1 MSALTDRL
9 AAYKAPP
16 QASNGSAHLRPS
28 YAITF
33 DDKGEMILPD
43 VPDHEDRVGLSQ
55 WLTVA
60 FELDPDHPI
69 TEGRRL
75 GVAGPEGHI
84 ELKRAGAEPIRFE
97 PATKLNTPPKLIET
111 LSWCTLPTDG
121 MTPAYKAKHVRLIV
135 YAVRAL
141 CGLGERVSAVD
152 EAAGIVATFLNGA
165 SVVEGYT
172 TTGTGPQRYEAAT
185 ALQRDL
191 DDSSGRPLGPP
202 RCLLDADTGAIVIRV
217 SDLQDVARRYIG
229 GSIARGFLDARMTA
243 LGWERLTLDGHA
255 SAGRQRA
262 SNPHARCR
270 VYRGFLPREQTE

>member
-1 MSALTDRL
+1 MSALSDTMRAFQTPEL
-9 AAYKAPP
+9 HAI
-16 QASNGSAHLRPS
+16 NGSRTAYVIS
-28 YAITF
+28 F
-33 DDKGEMILPD
+33 DDKGEMVLPGIPATD
-43 VPDHEDRVGLSQ
+43 DRVGLCQ
-55 WLTVA
+55 WLTAA
-60 FELDPDHPI
+60 FALDTGHPI

-97 PATKLNTPPKLIET
+97 PATKLNTPAKLIET

-121 MTPAYKAKHVRLIV
+121 MTPAYKGKHVRQIV
-135 YAVRAL
+135 HVVRAL
-141 CGLGERVSAVD
+141 CGLGERVSATD

-165 SVVEGYT
+165 HVVEGYT
-172 TTGTGPQRYEAAT
+172 TSGTGPQRYEAAT

-202 RCLLDADTGAIVIRV
+202 RCLLDVDTGAVVIRV
-217 SDLQDVARRYIG
+217 SDLQEIARRYIG

-255 SAGRQRA
+255 TAGRQRT

-270 VYRGFLPREQTE
+270 VYRGFLPREETE